1 MGRSAGWIC
10 DFFIQAVRVN
20 LEHFAMASTVGAD
33 QRKSQRV
40 AFERGIPANMMAIDG
55 TWRRGCIV
63 KDVSD
68 SGARLAVDGSLEG
81 LVLNEFFLLLASR
94 GLAYRR
100 CELAWING
108 DELGV
113 RFLNRGKQRSAQN

>member
-1 MGRSAGWIC
+1 
-10 DFFIQAVRVN
+10 
-20 LEHFAMASTVGAD
+20 MASTVGAD

-68 SGARLAVDGSLEG
+68 TGARLAVDGSLEG
-81 LVLNEFFLLLASR
+81 LVLNEFFLLLASP